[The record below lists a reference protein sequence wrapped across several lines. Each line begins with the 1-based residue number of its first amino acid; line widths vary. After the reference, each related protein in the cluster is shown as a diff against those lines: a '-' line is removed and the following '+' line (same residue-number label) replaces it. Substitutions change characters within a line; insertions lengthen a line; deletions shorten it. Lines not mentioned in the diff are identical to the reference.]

1 VFKTQNAR
9 VYQALRQA
17 ILDGELVPGERL
29 RLVELAARYSVS
41 QSVVRE
47 ALTRLAEQGLAVSL
61 PQQGFRVI
69 TLSETDLED
78 LTDTRIAIEGLVL
91 GRAVSEGDVE
101 WESTALAA
109 HHRLVR
115 AQSAEP
121 GPRSRERWVQ
131 AHTEFH
137 RALLAGC
144 ASPRLKEI
152 ALGLRDAAELYRRW
166 SPSSAASLRRIASE
180 HQALI
185 DAALARNSQQAVQA
199 LSEHLH
205 HTREALLHPS
215 DSQASSAQATGS

>member
-1 VFKTQNAR
+1 VSATVPKTQSAR
-9 VYQALRQA
+9 VYQELRKA
-17 ILDGELVPGERL
+17 ILDGELAPGERL

-47 ALTRLAEQGLAVSL
+47 ALTRLSEQGLAVSL

-78 LTDTRIAIEGLVL
+78 LTNTRVAIEGLVL
-91 GRAVSEGDVE
+91 GRAVLEGDVE
-101 WESTALAA
+101 WESTAVAA

-115 AQSAEP
+115 AQSADD
-121 GPRSRERWVQ
+121 GPEGRERWVQ
-131 AHTEFH
+131 AHREFH

-166 SPSSAASLRRIASE
+166 SPSSAASLQRIAAE
-180 HQALI
+180 HQTLVE
-185 DAALARNSQQAVQA
+185 AAVARDGQQAVQV

-205 HTREALLHPS
+205 HTREALLLHS
-215 DSQASSAQATGS
+215 TDS